1 MLEQK
6 DLEDKG
12 GPMRLGAWP
21 CTLKEG
27 SLGHRLYGKRKI
39 SERHRHRYE
48 FNNGYRER
56 LEKAGMVM
64 SGLSPDG
71 ELVEMIEIPSHPWFL
86 ASQFHPEF
94 KSKPLACHPV
104 FKGFIRAALE
114 RQRRQGETMELSG
127 LRVVEG
133 SGGKEGGS

>member
-1 MLEQK
+1 
-6 DLEDKG
+6 
-12 GPMRLGAWP
+12 
-21 CTLKEG
+21 
-27 SLGHRLYGKRKI
+27 LYGKRKI

-71 ELVEMIEIPSHPWFL
+71 ELIEMIEIPSHPWFL